1 MRYNDNINNII
12 SEQIRQQAA
21 DAEKQAYLDGIA
33 DRLSELK
40 VSGQPLD
47 SNQLLG
53 ADLSY
58 GAESFGLQEFSPKVQ
73 TDILLSLAYFR
84 SPAFRKRVDTSLGY
98 APGTG
103 PYMNRQDAETY
114 NQVVERASEA
124 YRDITFEV
132 ENDIIESHNMIT
144 DDGKSIVR
152 IPDGNDLHE
161 LNSKI
166 YSSLG
171 VTTHEIAHYIYNSV
185 ALDSINPGVYHQG
198 EEESLI
204 PSNNYGKDDSP
215 YNRINE
221 SDPTREQVA
230 DWYAK
235 IDLERAK
242 GLYEGGI
249 LSKDEYDKYV
259 QRIIGMSPEQLAEH
273 ENVDINLMHDNTG
286 FERAADV
293 HAARMIM
300 LREGIWNPFGNEPL
314 KKEHIEQFRQRYPD
328 SRIFEYWNSREA
340 TYFLNTIAQ
349 DGQENSPSVGQ
360 KRNLQQMIRNFD
372 SEKFMNQL
380 SQFASVMSGGATQE
394 VAQLEPKKPSHTDSR
409 QVVQDKPLSAET
421 LKAMSA
427 MNFEVE
433 MQSLNEGQQEH
444 RSAGLHI

>member
-1 MRYNDNINNII
+1 MRQNDNINNII
-12 SEQIRQQAA
+12 SEQIRQQAV
-21 DAEKQAYLDGIA
+21 DAEKQTYLDGIA

-40 VSGQPLD
+40 VNGQPLD

-58 GAESFGLQEFSPKVQ
+58 GEELFGLQEFSPKVQ

-84 SPAFRKRVDTSLGY
+84 SPAFRERVDTSLGY
-98 APGTG
+98 APGS
-103 PYMNRQDAETY
+103 YMNRQDAKTY

-132 ENDIIESHNMIT
+132 ENDIGKSHHMIT
-144 DDGKSIVR
+144 FDGKSIVR

-161 LNSKI
+161 LDSKL

-171 VTTHEIAHYIYNSV
+171 VTTHEIAHYIYNS
-185 ALDSINPGVYHQG
+185 AASDSINPGVYHQG
-198 EEESLI
+198 EGETLT
-204 PSNNYGKDDSP
+204 PSKYYGKDNSP

-221 SDPTREQVA
+221 SDPPREQVA

-235 IDLERAK
+235 KDLERAK
-242 GLYEGGI
+242 DLYEGGI
-249 LSKDEYDKYV
+249 LSKDKYDKYV
-259 QRIIGMSPEQLAEH
+259 QRIVGMSPEQLAEH
-273 ENVDINLMHDNTG
+273 EHVDIKLMHDNTG

-300 LREGIWNPFGNEPL
+300 LQEGIWNPFGNEPL
-314 KKEHIEQFRQRYPD
+314 KKEHIEQFRQRHPD

-349 DGQENSPSVGQ
+349 NGQEKNPSVGQ
-360 KRNLQQMIRNFD
+360 KRDLQQMIHNFD
-372 SEKFMNQL
+372 SQKFMNQL
-380 SQFASVMSGGATQE
+380 SQFASVISGGAAQE
-394 VAQLEPKKPSHTDSR
+394 VAQLEPKQPSHEDNR
-409 QVVQDKPLSAET
+409 QVVQDKPLPAET

-433 MQSLNEGQQEH
+433 MQSLNEDQQEH
-444 RSAGLHI
+444 RSYGHHI